1 MSSVRIL
8 IADDHEVVRRGLK
21 SVLETQPGWHVVGEA
36 STGRAAVEEATRLK
50 PDIAIIDITMPELNG
65 LDTTRQLLKENA
77 DLQVLVLTMHES
89 EELVREVF
97 QAGGRGYLLKT
108 DAGRELIAAVE
119 AVLKGRP
126 FISPGVSE
134 IVLQGYLSATES
146 QRDGGDPGTRLTA
159 REREVVQL
167 LAEGKSNLDIA
178 QSLHISIKTVET
190 HRANAMEKLGL
201 HSLGELVRWAL
212 RNHLVGA

>member
-21 SVLETQPGWHVVGEA
+21 SILETQPGWQVVGEA
-36 STGRAAVEEATRLK
+36 STGRAAVEEAARLK
-50 PDIAIIDITMPELNG
+50 PDIAVIDITMPELNG
-65 LDTTRQLLKENA
+65 LDTTRQLLRENA
-77 DLQVLVLTMHES
+77 NLRVLVLTMHES

-97 QAGGRGYLLKT
+97 LAGGRGYLLKT

-119 AVLKGRP
+119 AVQKGRP

-134 IVLQGYLSATES
+134 IVLQGYLGAVAN
-146 QRDGGDPGTRLTA
+146 QREGADPGTRLTA
-159 REREVVQL
+159 REREIVQL

-178 QSLHISIKTVET
+178 QSLHISVKTVET
-190 HRANAMEKLGL
+190 HRSNAMEKLGL
-201 HSLGELVRWAL
+201 HSLGEVVRWAL
-212 RNHLVGA
+212 RNHLIDV